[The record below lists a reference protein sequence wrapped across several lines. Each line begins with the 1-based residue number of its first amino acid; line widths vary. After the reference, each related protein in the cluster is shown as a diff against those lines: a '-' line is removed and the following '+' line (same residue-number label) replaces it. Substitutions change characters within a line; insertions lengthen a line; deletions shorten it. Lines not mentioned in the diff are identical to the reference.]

1 MIQHV
6 IKESVRDVPDFPK
19 KGILFKDI
27 TPLLKNSSLCKE
39 ITNEFVQQLMQTPDV
54 VVAIESRGFLFGMLI
69 AQALQIPFVP
79 IRKKGKLPAQTFQQ
93 EYALEYG
100 TACIEI
106 HTDAL
111 LQGQKVLLH
120 DDVLATGGTIEAAIQ
135 LIKKSNAELLACS
148 FVIELD
154 FLQGREKLRGLCENI
169 ITLAHY

>member
-6 IKESVRDVPDFPK
+6 IKEIVRDVPDFPK

-39 ITNEFVQQLMQTPDV
+39 ITNEFVQQLTQTPDV

-79 IRKKGKLPAQTFQQ
+79 IRKKGKLPAETFQQ

-111 LQGQKVLLH
+111 LHGQKVLLH